1 MESLFGSRQPSRKT
15 PRTGGGSDDE
25 GPTLREVLKHLEDME
40 AKAEAREARM
50 EARMAALGAALSEH
64 FEQQVL
70 PAFRASVLRD
80 VDERMQGYHAAF
92 QDKMARMAETTEHH
106 DRAARAANLVVHGLP
121 EQTQENPVARATGL
135 FPESDGPP
143 APVLNARRLGAPGL
157 PGRSRPRP
165 MLIHFQSV
173 TAKHAALK
181 RSKVLRGRQVYL
193 DVDLTPAQQAARTA
207 LRPQFGAAK
216 ASGHQPYWRAERLFV
231 RANGRVDEVFPGPRP
246 PPGAPGPGAARSSGR
261 ARAPGTGPP
270 RGTGAPPGTAPPSDE
285 AGPSGTGPGSVPMA
299 EA

>member
-1 MESLFGSRQPSRKT
+1 
-15 PRTGGGSDDE
+15 
-25 GPTLREVLKHLEDME
+25 
-40 AKAEAREARM
+40 M

-246 PPGAPGPGAARSSGR
+246 PPGAPGPGGRPVFGQGQGSGHRPAQGHRGASGHCPALGRGR
-261 ARAPGTGPP
+261 AVGNWPWLGAHGGGIAPSRPAVGCKLEHQRFGGKQGHAVGHFTISCGL
-270 RGTGAPPGTAPPSDE
+270 
-285 AGPSGTGPGSVPMA
+285 
-299 EA
+299 